1 MTMGVPIAYN
11 LRSLSQRPGATAM
24 TALGIALTV
33 TVVMFLQM
41 LLAGLDR
48 AFLASG
54 DPLNVL
60 VLRKGSEA
68 EMSSYIVTE
77 QLEVMKTLPGLAR
90 DAAGRPLASP
100 EMIVLIV
107 LPRADGTEA
116 NVTVRGLTQ
125 AGLEVHPAVRLM
137 QGRWFTP
144 GQREVVVSRRITR
157 RFTGADVGDDIAF
170 GNARWRV
177 VGCFDAG
184 GTAPDSEVWGDYNL
198 MAEAFDRQGGASSM
212 LLRAE
217 SPEAV
222 EGLRRA
228 VENDQ
233 RLKLDG
239 KRETDYYAGQTD
251 SSGAPIRFV
260 GTVIALIM
268 AVGSCFAA
276 MNTMYAAVAYR
287 SREIATL
294 RVIGFSRSS
303 ILLCFVLEAVA
314 LSLLGSAVGVL
325 AVLPLDGLATGT
337 SNMVTFGEAIFSLK
351 VTSGTVLNA
360 VLFAVLLGTVGGF
373 APAWHASRRE
383 ILGALRE

>member
-1 MTMGVPIAYN
+1 MGVPIAYN

>member
-1 MTMGVPIAYN
+1 MGVPIAYN
-11 LRSLSQRPGATAM
+11 LRSLSRRPGATAM

-54 DPLNVL
+54 DPLNVM

-68 EMSSYIVTE
+68 EMSSYIVSE

-116 NVTVRGLTQ
+116 NVTVRGLTLP
-125 AGLEVHPAVRLM
+125 GLEVHPAVRLV

-157 RFTGADVGDDIAF
+157 RFTGAGVGEDIAF

-184 GTAPDSEVWGDYNL
+184 GTAPDSEIWGDYHL

-222 EGLRRA
+222 EGIRRA

-294 RVIGFSRSS
+294 RVIGFSRAS

-314 LSLLGSAVGVL
+314 LSLLGAAVGVA

-337 SNMVTFGEAIFSLK
+337 SNMVTFGEAIFSLT
-351 VTSGTVLNA
+351 VTSRTVLNA
-360 VLFAVLLGTVGGF
+360 VVFAALLGAVGGF